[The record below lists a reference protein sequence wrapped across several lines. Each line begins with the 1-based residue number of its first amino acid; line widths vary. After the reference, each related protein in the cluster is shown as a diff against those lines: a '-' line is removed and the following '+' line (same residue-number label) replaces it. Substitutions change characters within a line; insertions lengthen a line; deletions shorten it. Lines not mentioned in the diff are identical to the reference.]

1 MTKTSSMK
9 LVAKCTWFKRV
20 SWEVLY
26 FCAKF
31 SFPDMGIQGFFFFL
45 DVLLIFFFNQSGS
58 VHSLQLIDQESEST
72 CTSSLSLFK
81 ALWVEILLHLFSF
94 TAHSI
99 FLPQCFLLH
108 WKESNL
114 TSIMNYRTTIVRK
127 KFQNGCCYL
136 ESCFHI
142 GLS

>member
-9 LVAKCTWFKRV
+9 LAKCTWFKRV

-26 FCAKF
+26 FGAKF
-31 SFPDMGIQGFFFFL
+31 LFLIWEFKVFFFL
-45 DVLLIFFFNQSGS
+45 RCTFNFFLTNQEVYIPYNSLIKKVR
-58 VHSLQLIDQESEST
+58 VHT
-72 CTSSLSLFK
+72 
-81 ALWVEILLHLFSF
+81 LHHSPFLRHYGLKFSCLFSF
-94 TAHSI
+94 TAHSV
-99 FLPQCFLLH
+99 FLPRCFPLH